1 MLGRPMQSLSDEI
14 SALAKDQVM
23 SPTALSAGT
32 TSGTMIPSLSIGF
45 ENKGELGARCEAL
58 ILKHRK
64 RRRRIGLVS
73 ERIISVSFFFYVFRA
88 VFYFLNF
95 PKQYSHEPMKNV
107 SN

>member
-23 SPTALSAGT
+23 SPTAV
-32 TSGTMIPSLSIGF
+32 SGTFAVLPSFSLGI

-73 ERIISVSFFFYVFRA
+73 ERIISVRLA
-88 VFYFLNF
+88 
-95 PKQYSHEPMKNV
+95 
-107 SN
+107 